1 MKREFFRFA
10 VAGGSCFIIELAVL
24 YSLTEFAGINYLTSA
39 FWAFVVS
46 VIVNYIMC
54 AYWVFAAK
62 KRSLA
67 KTIVFAAT
75 SVAGLGINQVRGI
88 CRAALY
94 AGEGCRCLHSDNLEL
109 HHQANGADPLVIYQ
123 EPPGLT

>member
-39 FWAFVVS
+39 FWAFIVS

-75 SVAGLGINQVRGI
+75 SVAGLGINQLCMWTFVEFVGLHYMLAKVV
-88 CRAALY
+88 AA
-94 AGEGCRCLHSDNLEL
+94 CIVTIWNFITKRM
-109 HHQANGADPLVIYQ
+109 V
-123 EPPGLT
+123 LTH

>member
-75 SVAGLGINQVRGI
+75 SVAGLGINQLCMWTFVEFVGLHYMLAKV
-88 CRAALY
+88 AA
-94 AGEGCRCLHSDNLEL
+94 ACIVTIWNFITKRM
-109 HHQANGADPLVIYQ
+109 V
-123 EPPGLT
+123 LTR